1 MAEGR
6 NTFLADSKQKKVRRI
21 SKPEKIK
28 NRKTVEKL
36 FMPCGNKAD
45 KKFFSL
51 ILFGK
56 LSCGRMWMTP
66 SRIASLEIRL

>member
-1 MAEGR
+1 MPKGH

-21 SKPEKIK
+21 SKPEKTK

-45 KKFFSL
+45 ENFFSL
-51 ILFGK
+51 ISFGK
-56 LSCGRMWMTP
+56 L
-66 SRIASLEIRL
+66 